1 MKFNLRFFSTGNFTL
16 DTQRLFCGMRDRIKC
31 DFLNVARNLH
41 FRGCEAGLCD
51 SICGQTRFN
60 RATFFIKSEGQI
72 KNRAKK
78 CRAYSKL
85 GVTLNNMPY
94 HFGPQRCN
102 KFARRNAQKFAFIVA
117 GFQKGSSWPLP
128 LSFNTQ
134 FRDIFVFFFQTR
146 TISVVSE
153 ETKKQLEQML
163 DQNKELE
170 AILAKTRSDYDAKV
184 GITDVKLLS
193 AEFVENKS

>member
-1 MKFNLRFFSTGNFTL
+1 
-16 DTQRLFCGMRDRIKC
+16 
-31 DFLNVARNLH
+31 
-41 FRGCEAGLCD
+41 
-51 SICGQTRFN
+51 
-60 RATFFIKSEGQI
+60 
-72 KNRAKK
+72 
-78 CRAYSKL
+78 
-85 GVTLNNMPY
+85 MPY

-117 GFQKGSSWPLP
+117 GFQKGWSSPLP
-128 LSFNTQ
+128 LSFNAQ

-170 AILAKTRSDYDAKV
+170 TILAKTRSDCDAKV
-184 GITDVKLLS
+184 GITNAKTTISRIRGKIRPRLNVALFMRRTKLSELS
-193 AEFVENKS
+193 SWKVRRLAQWSSSEWVWIVQYVVFVCFRPIERLKILSGTKSIVTCDELN

>member
-1 MKFNLRFFSTGNFTL
+1 
-16 DTQRLFCGMRDRIKC
+16 
-31 DFLNVARNLH
+31 
-41 FRGCEAGLCD
+41 
-51 SICGQTRFN
+51 
-60 RATFFIKSEGQI
+60 
-72 KNRAKK
+72 
-78 CRAYSKL
+78 
-85 GVTLNNMPY
+85 MPY

-102 KFARRNAQKFAFIVA
+102 KFASRNAQKFAFIVA